1 MATENVHMI
10 TFDKDL
16 ITVGSI
22 VDLKGG
28 GPAMTVK
35 ACAGD
40 EVFVIWH
47 NADGDLFKDVV
58 PVCCLK
64 LRG

>member
-1 MATENVHMI
+1 
-10 TFDKDL
+10 
-16 ITVGSI
+16 VGSI
-22 VDLKGG
+22 VELKGG